1 MVGPEHEIGA
11 RLALPSSVQ
20 RDLLLLLPGY
30 ESLRSK
36 STSLKNFWARK
47 LLSGTTL
54 DSMGV
59 IMIIIICI
67 VASLEVDESV
77 FLWKRRNDA

>member
-1 MVGPEHEIGA
+1 MVGPEHEKGA

-36 STSLKNFWARK
+36 GTSLKNFWARK

-54 DSMGV
+54 DSIVV
-59 IMIIIICI
+59 IMIIII
-67 VASLEVDESV
+67 VARLEVDESV

>member
-1 MVGPEHEIGA
+1 MVSPEDEIGA

-36 STSLKNFWARK
+36 STSLKNVWARK

-54 DSMGV
+54 DSMGI
-59 IMIIIICI
+59 IMIIIII

-77 FLWKRRNDA
+77 FLWKRRDDA